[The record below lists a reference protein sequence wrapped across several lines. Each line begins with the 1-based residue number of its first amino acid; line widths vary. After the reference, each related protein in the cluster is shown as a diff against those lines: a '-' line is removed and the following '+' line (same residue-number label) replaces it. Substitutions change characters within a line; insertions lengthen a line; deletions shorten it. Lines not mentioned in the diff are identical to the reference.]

1 MIARFPHAGR
11 RGGPRPSAPKKTAE
25 ILPFP
30 ERTEAQRTAP
40 ERPLRL
46 LCMLD
51 ELDIGGTEQQILEL
65 VRRIDRK
72 HFEPMVCCF
81 RHGRKAR
88 EIESLGVPVF
98 QVAKHHK
105 LDITILPRLVQLLRR
120 ERIDILQTFL
130 WTANAWGRAAG
141 RIAGVP
147 VLVAGERNVDIW
159 EQSYKRTIGRLLAR
173 YTDRIVGNSE
183 AVREYLLQRGGLD
196 PADVSTIYNGVN
208 FERFEQPVDPA
219 ERRAELGI
227 PENAL
232 LAGVV
237 ARVEP
242 AKDHETLLRA
252 FGHVKERTAD
262 VHLAVVGDGSL
273 RPSLEALAHE
283 LGIGD
288 RVHFTG
294 FRTDAAEW
302 IATFDFSVLSSR
314 KEGLSNTV
322 IESMAAGRPVIATAV
337 GGNPEVIVEGETGYL
352 LPVRQPEAFGEA
364 IATLTS
370 DRERLREMGAA
381 GKKRVHALFS
391 VDQMVENTSRLYLEL
406 ASRNASRPR

>member
-11 RGGPRPSAPKKTAE
+11 RSDSRAEAHRGPAE

-30 ERTEAQRTAP
+30 EQTGARQP
-40 ERPLRL
+40 VPNRPLRL

-65 VRRIDRK
+65 TRRIDRR
-72 HFEPMVCCF
+72 HFEPLVCCF

-98 QVAKHHK
+98 RVEKRHK
-105 LDITILPRLVQLLRR
+105 LDITILPRLVRLLRR

-141 RIAGVP
+141 RLAGVP
-147 VLVAGERNVDIW
+147 VIVAGERNVDIW
-159 EQSYKRTIGRLLAR
+159 EQSYKRVIGRALAR
-173 YTDRIVGNSE
+173 MTDRIVGNSE
-183 AVREYLLQRGGLD
+183 AVRTYLLERGGLA
-196 PADVSTIYNGVN
+196 PELVTTIHNGVN
-208 FERFEQPVDPA
+208 FERFDTPIDPM
-219 ERRAELGI
+219 ERRRELGI
-227 PENAL
+227 PDDAL

-252 FGHVKERTAD
+252 LAHVRDRTGD

-273 RPSLEALAHE
+273 RPGLEKLAHE
-283 LGIGD
+283 LGIGE

-302 IATFDFSVLSSR
+302 IASFDFSVLSSR

-337 GGNPEVIVEGETGYL
+337 GGNPEVIVEGETGFL
-352 LPVRQPEAFGEA
+352 LPVHAPEAFGEA
-364 IATLTS
+364 IAQLVS
-370 DRERLREMGAA
+370 DRERLRAMGAA
-381 GKKRVHALFS
+381 GHKRVRELFS
-391 VDQMVENTSRLYLEL
+391 VEQMVEKTSELYLDL
-406 ASRNASRPR
+406 AARKASLIR